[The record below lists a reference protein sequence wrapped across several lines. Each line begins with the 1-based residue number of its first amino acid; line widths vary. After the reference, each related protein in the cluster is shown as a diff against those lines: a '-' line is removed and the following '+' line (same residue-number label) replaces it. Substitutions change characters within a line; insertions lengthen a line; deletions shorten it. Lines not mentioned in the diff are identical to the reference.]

1 MPPSYRKP
9 AGPVLGV
16 DDEDDVRSLSGYIPE
31 APPPRPVLAK
41 PFTPDVLVATVR
53 NILAARDRTFPA
65 SRP

>member
-9 AGPVLGV
+9 AGPVLVV
-16 DDEDDVRSLSGYIPE
+16 D
-31 APPPRPVLAK
+31 K
-41 PFTPDVLVATVR
+41 PFTHDVLVATVR